1 LSQTTEKQA
10 QAMKVSRR
18 GFLSLLAA
26 SGFAGGIPAGGQA
39 ADVRK
44 KPFSTVL
51 DKALIAMIAD
61 DNTCERI
68 AKAGFPGV
76 ELRQK
81 GVSVTQALEGRRTA
95 EKHGIRIHSLMGGG
109 ADFNN
114 PDPEARRQSIVTMK
128 QRLQVAAAYG
138 ASTMLLVPCRVDGV
152 APKPSQFKIEFDPR
166 TLRVTAVVEGD
177 NKPFAAYIEAQN
189 KATDLTRDAVNQI
202 IPTAAREGVIIA
214 LENVWNNLWVTPDFA
229 AAFVRSFDSPW
240 VKAYFDLGNH
250 VRYTPVEQWLR
261 TLGSSIVKMHIK
273 DFKIDRT
280 KKNDGD
286 FVPIGKGSIDWKS
299 VRGVIDEIGYNGW
312 VTIEENGYTDA
323 EYSGLMD
330 QFFAGQDS
338 LTGGTV

>member
-1 LSQTTEKQA
+1 
-10 QAMKVSRR
+10 MKVSRR
-18 GFLSLLAA
+18 VFLNMIAA
-26 SGFAGGIPAGGQA
+26 SGFASGIPAVGQT
-39 ADVRK
+39 ADAQK
-44 KPFSTVL
+44 KTFATVL
-51 DKALIAMIAD
+51 DKALIALIAD

-68 AKAGFPGV
+68 ANAGFSGV
-76 ELRQK
+76 ELRKK

-114 PDPEARRQSIVTMK
+114 PDPEARRRSIETMK

-138 ASTMLLVPCRVDGV
+138 ASTMLLVPCRMGGV
-152 APKPSQFKIEFDPR
+152 VPKPSQFKIDFDPQ
-166 TLRVTAVVEGD
+166 TLRVTSVVEGD

-189 KATDLTRDAVNQI
+189 KATELTRDAVNQI

-214 LENVWNNLWVTPDFA
+214 LENVWNNLWVMPDFA

-250 VRYTPVEQWLR
+250 VRYTPTEQWLR

-286 FVPIGKGSIDWKS
+286 FVPLGKGSIDWKS

-312 VTIEENGYTDA
+312 VTIEENSYTDA
-323 EYSGLMD
+323 EYSGIMD
-330 QFFAGQDS
+330 SFFAGQDIVPGNHS
-338 LTGGTV
+338 